1 MEQNSNA
8 ARGLTVGH
16 VVAEVMKR
24 EGVDVL
30 LTYPL
35 NSLTERCAEVNIR
48 PIVVRQERIGV
59 HMADAMSR
67 LSSGDKVGVFAC
79 QEGPG
84 IENAFG
90 AVAQAYSEGVPLVVF
105 PSGGGSF
112 IRPAFNATMNFQ
124 HITKHAEIV
133 SSPNQVLPALRRAF
147 TIARNGRPGPVL
159 IEFAGGAGLG
169 SPMAGVSTAA
179 DVDYTPARRILTAPD
194 PKDVDAAAAA
204 LIAAKNPLIYAGQ
217 GIHYARAWNELK
229 AVAELLE
236 APVCSSL
243 EGKSAFDE
251 THPLALGSGGPTM
264 SRAVDVW
271 VQESDLVFGAG
282 ASFSATGF
290 GIQFPTRDKT
300 FVHNTN
306 EAYDINKNIQAKY
319 PMLGDSKLA
328 LGMLHQALQD
338 RLKKPRGRLQQ
349 VTAKIKEVNA
359 PWMAE
364 WMPRLTSNSKPLEP
378 YRVIWDL
385 MNIAD
390 VKNTIITH
398 DAGSPRDELSPFWK
412 STAPLSYIGWGK
424 STQLGYGL
432 GLAMGAKMAQPDKL
446 CINMWGDAAIGMTGM
461 DFETCARAKIP
472 IMSILFNNFAMAM
485 EDRQMATSRQK
496 YGSTNISGNYAD
508 FGKALGCYTERV
520 TDPGQVAHA
529 LVNGINATREGK
541 PVLLEFITT
550 RDKIRSEPRRGGGY
564 GNQATPAA
572 APAAGAP
579 AGAPRG

>member
-1 MEQNSNA
+1 MQQNSA
-8 ARGLTVGH
+8 VTVGH
-16 VVAEVMKR
+16 IVAEVMKR
-24 EGVDVL
+24 EGIDIL

-35 NSLTERCAEVNIR
+35 NPLTERCAEVNIR

-59 HMADAMSR
+59 HMADAISR

-90 AVAQAYSEGVPLVVF
+90 AVAQAWSEGVPLVVF

-124 HITKHAEIV
+124 HITKHSEIV
-133 SSPNQVLPALRRAF
+133 TSTAQVIPALKRAF
-147 TIARNGRPGPVL
+147 TMARNGRPGPVL
-159 IEFAGGAGLG
+159 IEFAGGASLG
-169 SPMAGVSTAA
+169 SAMPANTTAA
-179 DVDYTPARRILTAPD
+179 GIDYTKSRRVLTAPD

-204 LIAAKNPLIYAGQ
+204 LIAAKSPLIYAGQ
-217 GIHYARAWNELK
+217 GVHYGRAWAELK

-243 EGKSAFDE
+243 EGKSAFPE
-251 THPLALGSGGPTM
+251 NHPLAIGSGGPTM
-264 SRAVDVW
+264 SRAVDVY
-271 VQESDLVFGAG
+271 VQESDVVFGAG

-290 GIQFPTRDKT
+290 GIQFPRNNKT
-300 FVHNTN
+300 FVHNTIDS
-306 EAYDINKNIQAKY
+306 YDFDKNLPANY
-319 PMLGDSKLA
+319 PLLGDSKLS
-328 LGMLHQALQD
+328 LGMLHEALKD
-338 RLKKPRGRLQQ
+338 RLKKPRGL
-349 VTAKIKEVNA
+349 TAAVSARIKEINA
-359 PWMAE
+359 PWFAE
-364 WMPRLTSNSKPLEP
+364 WMPRLTSESKPLEP

-390 VKNTIITH
+390 VANTIITH

-412 STAPLSYIGWGK
+412 STTPLSYIGWGK

-432 GLAMGAKMAQPDKL
+432 GLAMGAKMANPNKL

-472 IMSILFNNFAMAM
+472 IMSILFNNFGMHM
-485 EDRQMATSRQK
+485 EDRQMAYSREK
-496 YGSTNISGNYAD
+496 YRSTDISGNYAD

-520 TDPGQVAHA
+520 TEPGQIAHA
-529 LVNGINATREGK
+529 LKNGINATQEGK

-550 RDKIRSEPRRGGGY
+550 PDKIRSEPKRGGGY
-564 GNQATPAA
+564 GNETPA
-572 APAAGAP
+572 PVQ
-579 AGAPRG
+579 RG